1 MSIMQ
6 FPEVEKLKL
15 SRKSNDKTDEND
27 NDETTKQPNKLVLS
41 EAAKVKE
48 EFHKMFAMLRSRT
61 EGYNGSSNSSLSN
74 SLD

>member
-27 NDETTKQPNKLVLS
+27 NDETTK
-41 EAAKVKE
+41 
-48 EFHKMFAMLRSRT
+48 
-61 EGYNGSSNSSLSN
+61 
-74 SLD
+74 